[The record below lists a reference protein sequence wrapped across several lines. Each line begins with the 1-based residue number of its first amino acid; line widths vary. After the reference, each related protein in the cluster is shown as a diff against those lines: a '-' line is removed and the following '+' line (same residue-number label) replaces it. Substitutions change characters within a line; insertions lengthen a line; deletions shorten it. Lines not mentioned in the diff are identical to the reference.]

1 MIRNE
6 AIEYQFQQFDLLM
19 EQSRFEMV
27 ISEAIGFSSNYSIND
42 IELVHE
48 GVMDKIRSGFNKL
61 IENIKKLW
69 AKFKEATAFHFGSNI
84 KYLEKYKDTILNKPL
99 KEDKYI
105 MRPFWEGVDN
115 LLKEAVPAFNYSQ
128 MKDDLESDD
137 KFLRGTSPFNKYYKK
152 EGDDFVEIAKS
163 TFRGSSKDITVP
175 SSKIPMETLY
185 NFCIKYKDMAKTL
198 ENDIK
203 QLDNS
208 KNEVNKLIRNLE
220 TEVRKTGSD
229 EDKSTSTTPQK
240 VDNSTIAS
248 VGDEAAKDAENKAEN
263 NQEEKNEGF
272 NYFGGRESIY
282 SFLTES
288 YVIYEADVVSAPKK
302 VSTTTNNTN
311 NNSNDKKSTMTNV
324 GKNNDNYN
332 SEEDLKSSVD
342 NIEQDIERVKRYTK
356 LSYQFLNAKM
366 TVLEEAFKAY
376 MFIIRDHVKNYIKS
390 DKNDNDGG
398 SDQNYSKEDQ
408 KLIDDAKRLL
418 DNPDNAKIKD
428 INATIKELENSK
440 GLVKTAGSLIKGLK
454 NLINKK

>member
-19 EQSRFEMV
+19 EQSKFEMI

-42 IELVHE
+42 IELIHE
-48 GVMDKIRSGFNKL
+48 GIMDKVKSGFNTL

-69 AKFKEATAFHFGSNI
+69 AKFKEVTAFHFGSNI

-105 MRPFWEGVDN
+105 MRPFWEGIDN

-128 MKDDLESDD
+128 MKNNLENDDM
-137 KFLRGTSPFNKYYKK
+137 FLKNTTPFNKYYKK
-152 EGDDFVEIAKS
+152 EGDDLVEIAKS

-185 NFCIKYKDMAKTL
+185 NFCIKYNDNVKVL

-203 QLDNS
+203 QLDS
-208 KNEVNKLIRNLE
+208 AKNEINKLIRNLE
-220 TEVRKTGSD
+220 TEVRKSD
-229 EDKSTSTTPQK
+229 EDKESDTTSTTPQK
-240 VDNSTIAS
+240 IDTVTISSAGEEGAKEGES
-248 VGDEAAKDAENKAEN
+248 KIGDVENT
-263 NQEEKNEGF
+263 NEYF

-288 YVIYEADVVSAPKK
+288 YIIYEEDGKPAIPKK
-302 VSTTTNNTN
+302 VSTTN
-311 NNSNDKKSTMTNV
+311 NNSIDKKSNMTNISQ
-324 GKNNDNYN
+324 NNKEYN
-332 SEEDLKSSVD
+332 KEDDLKSSVD
-342 NIEQDIERVKRYTK
+342 NIEEDIERVKRYTK

-366 TVLEEAFKAY
+366 TVMEEAFKAY

-390 DKNDNDGG
+390 DSSDNSG
-398 SDQNYSKEDQ
+398 SKDTGYSKEDQ
-408 KLIDDAKRLL
+408 KLIDDAKRLM
-418 DNPDNAKIKD
+418 DDPDNAKSGDIKTT
-428 INATIKELENSK
+428 AIKLKDALKNNEKLSPTLNK
-440 GLVKTAGSLIKGLK
+440 FLKIFGLK
-454 NLINKK
+454 